1 MLSVLA
7 IPYRTFK
14 EQIRL
19 VREYEDA
26 GYSVSVEDGYILCI
40 GKTKPMEV
48 MQ

>member
-1 MLSVLA
+1 MISVLV

-14 EQIRL
+14 EQINL

-26 GYSVSVEDGYILCI
+26 GYSVSVEDGYLFCI

-48 MQ
+48 M